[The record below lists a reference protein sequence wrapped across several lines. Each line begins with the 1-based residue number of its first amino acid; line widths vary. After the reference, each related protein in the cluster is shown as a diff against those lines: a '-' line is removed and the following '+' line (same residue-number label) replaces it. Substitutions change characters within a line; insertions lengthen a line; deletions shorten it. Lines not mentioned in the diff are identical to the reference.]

1 MDLDAAP
8 EWDFESIKLL
18 AIGNLAAFAN
28 PIVKITLGRRYN
40 ITKWLPRTYEAICTR
55 ADSLNL
61 VQEMKSGMEDAVR
74 ILAAR

>member
-40 ITKWLPRTYEAICTR
+40 INGFRGPMR
-55 ADSLNL
+55 
-61 VQEMKSGMEDAVR
+61 
-74 ILAAR
+74 